1 MHWTQWLIFNFD
13 EMRKF
18 SKEDIIKLFG
28 DAPVIAPELIEEF
41 YDALNTGGVDGVN
54 ELFRTKGTFDPNFK
68 DKKAV
73 IDYIVLMKQ
82 FSGMELTLE
91 EQVIADLNK
100 NKN

>member
-1 MHWTQWLIFNFD
+1 MK
-13 EMRKF
+13 KF
-18 SKEDIIKLFG
+18 SKEDIIRLFG

-41 YDALNTGGVDGVN
+41 YDALNTDGVEGVN

-82 FSGMELTLE
+82 FSGMKLTLE

>member
-1 MHWTQWLIFNFD
+1 MK
-13 EMRKF
+13 KF
-18 SKEDIIKLFG
+18 SLEDIIKLFG
-28 DAPVIAPELIEEF
+28 QAPTMAPELIEEF
-41 YDALNTGGVDGVN
+41 YDASNTGGVDGVN
-54 ELFRTKGTFDPNFK
+54 TLFRTKGTFDPNFK

-73 IDYIVLMKQ
+73 IEYIVLMKE